1 MVVLSDAWG
10 RMVDT
15 CHARMNFEPPQTERV
30 GDMIDFVQRRLD
42 IYLEEGDQFAVELD
56 LVVAE
61 VNEQMSRYASEE
73 DFSELAIRRA
83 VARFEACL
91 DRLFDNFDDLS
102 RVKPN
107 FLNAKG
113 WTILRDAYR
122 GTLLSIQESL
132 EDGEELLADPIAYN
146 TSRGIPNSDPPTY
159 TIELDANP
167 IPQAELEALY
177 AWASDPS
184 VNTPPWAIV
193 AFIALSLGVLIFL
206 IWLLINYQGLMFF
219 LVACVVVGMYIAAP
233 FARR

>member
-1 MVVLSDAWG
+1 
-10 RMVDT
+10 
-15 CHARMNFEPPQTERV
+15 MNFEPPQTERV

-42 IYLEEGDQFAVELD
+42 TYLEEGDQFAVELD

-73 DFSELAIRRA
+73 EFSELAIRRS

-91 DRLFDNFDDLS
+91 DRLFDNFDDLR

-146 TSRGIPNSDPPTY
+146 TTRGIPNSDPPTCM
-159 TIELDANP
+159 IELAANF
-167 IPQAELEALY
+167 ISQAELEALY
-177 AWASDPS
+177 AWASVPS

-193 AFIALSLGVLIFL
+193 AFIALSLGLSILVA
-206 IWLLINYQGLMFF
+206 WLVNNHEGVMFF
-219 LVACVVVGMYIAAP
+219 FIACVVVGMFIVAP